1 MILSLQKDHGFIFS
15 TDRDFHIGDFGNI
28 NIKEDSVLDKTFSV
42 PSEIAGIFSE
52 NKNNV
57 SLRLDFNCYL

>member
-28 NIKEDSVLDKTFSV
+28 AIEKNSALNKTLTVS
-42 PSEIAGIFSE
+42 SELAGIFSE
-52 NKNNV
+52 NDNNV
-57 SLRLDFNCYL
+57 GLRL